1 MRFWAI
7 VFAIILTAPA
17 CAGDQILFGPPPGW
31 VRPVAPATGTSDG
44 GSVSYLLADEQY
56 RLEPG
61 RIGSYEETVW
71 RIDSA
76 AGLGTG
82 NISLSWQP
90 EIHTLTINKLK
101 IRRGDRVI
109 DILKSGQSFSIL
121 RREANLENAML
132 DGTLT
137 ATLQP
142 EDLQVGDI
150 IELASTIVSTD
161 PIYRTHVEE
170 TGDADFSVK
179 VGRKH
184 FSAEW
189 PAALNVRLRQTEGL
203 PTLTPKQNGDTT
215 KVEFTLDDLMPTVM
229 TSHAPARFRRPRLI
243 ELSDFRDWSEL
254 AALFAPMYDKVV
266 ALHPDSP
273 LQAEVVRIKALS
285 PDPVVRTEAALA
297 LVQGRVRYVALL
309 MGTGNFSPA
318 APDVTWSRRFGDCKA
333 KSAMLVAML
342 RAMGIDAAP
351 VIVNTYGNDGLDQRL
366 PMLRYFNHVIV
377 RATIG
382 GKSYWLDGTRT
393 GDLRLDQLGTPDYDW
408 GLPLAQGAR
417 LVRMLSEQLALPE
430 TDTQLR
436 IDARAGISSPAPA
449 QAEIVLRGD
458 DAYGMQQSVANL
470 TADQRDK
477 WMRDYWVKRYPF
489 IEVKTASQS
498 YDANKREQRL
508 TMDGIATMDWR
519 GGVYWLTD
527 SDVGFK
533 DASLERGPG
542 ENRDAPYS
550 VRFPYFVRS
559 TETLLLPPGVTP
571 VNDEP
576 VDQIAGGVH
585 FVRTTDLSG
594 DRFTAVSSIKSVAR
608 EFAATEAG
616 PAQQAMR
623 ALADV
628 NPALRVD
635 VESHASHETREESA
649 DVSAGGRTMDGFT
662 LRGYELLGDMD
673 FDGAR
678 AAFDTALKRDPN
690 NVRAMAGRG
699 FILAWYDDFDGATRE
714 LNAAAVLDPEDPYVL
729 RNRGYLAQKQKRHA
743 EAIRFYTRVLQA
755 QPNDHVT
762 YGWRAEVYHLVG
774 DDAAAIRDAKAATRL
789 SPGWAD
795 MYFLRAR
802 IYQQARENTKAFAE
816 AEAAIAAAP
825 ENSFAH
831 YQAAIIYNEGGR
843 PDAALKAINRAIEIR
858 PSAEM
863 FISRMFMRAPD
874 DLTSKRQDIE
884 AALRFDP
891 SSLRALREKAAL
903 QDRAGDPMGGAATL
917 AIALRGQPQDS
928 QLLTLRA
935 ELLSQ
940 AGHKGEAARSF
951 TAARAAA
958 KSAEDFDLLCWNHAL
973 TDLDLPTALQD
984 CEVASAKTPDD
995 YLTLKS
1001 LGLVKLK
1008 LGKIDEAIEFYS
1020 HSLAL
1025 EPNNAESLFGRAVAW
1040 QRTGNAQRA
1049 KADRNA
1055 ALAADPD
1062 IAATARK
1069 AGLTFSDAEL
1079 K

>member
-1 MRFWAI
+1 MKIWAI
-7 VFAIILTAPA
+7 AIATTLAAPVY
-17 CAGDQILFGPPPGW
+17 GGEQILFGPAPSW
-31 VRPVAPATGTSDG
+31 VRPVAPATVTPDG
-44 GSVSYLLADEQY
+44 GSVSYLLSDEQY

-71 RIDSA
+71 RIENPE
-76 AGLGTG
+76 GFGTG
-82 NISLSWQP
+82 NVSLSWQP
-90 EIHTLTINKLK
+90 EIHSLTINKLT

-109 DILKSGQSFSIL
+109 DVLKSGQSFSIL
-121 RREANLENAML
+121 RREANLESAML

-161 PIYRTHVEE
+161 PIYRTHVEAV
-170 TGDADFSVK
+170 GDADFSVK

-189 PAALNVRLRQTEGL
+189 PAAVKVRLRQTEGL
-203 PTLTPKQNGDTT
+203 PALTPKQSSDMA
-215 KVEFTLDDLMPTVM
+215 KVEFTLDDLMPTVT

-243 ELSDFRDWSEL
+243 EFSDFNNWSEL

-266 ALHPDSP
+266 ALRPGSP
-273 LQAEVVRIKALS
+273 LQAEVDRIKALS
-285 PDPVVRTEAALA
+285 SDPVVRTEAALT

-309 MGTGNFSPA
+309 MGTGNFAPA
-318 APDVTWSRRFGDCKA
+318 DPAVTWSRRFGDCKA

-342 RAMGIDAAP
+342 RAMDINAAP

-377 RATIG
+377 RATIR
-382 GKSYWLDGTRT
+382 GKDYWLDGTRT

-408 GLPLAQGAR
+408 GLPLVQDAG

-430 TDTQLR
+430 ADTQLR
-436 IDARAGISSPAPA
+436 IDARAGISSPAPV

-477 WMRDYWVKRYPF
+477 WVRDYWVKRYPF
-489 IEVKTASQS
+489 IQVKTAGQS

-533 DASLERGPG
+533 NASLERGPG

-550 VRFPYFVRS
+550 VRFPYFVRA
-559 TETLLLPPGVTP
+559 TETLLLPPGVKP
-571 VNDEP
+571 VNVEP
-576 VDQIAGGVH
+576 VDQIAGGIH
-585 FVRTTDLSG
+585 FVRTADLTGS
-594 DRFTAVSSIKSVAR
+594 RFTAVTSMKSVAR
-608 EFAATEAG
+608 EFAASEA
-616 PAQQAMR
+616 PSAQQTMR
-623 ALADV
+623 ALADH
-628 NPALRVD
+628 NPALRAS
-635 VESHASHETREESA
+635 VESHAPRTAQQEPA
-649 DVSAGGRTMDGFT
+649 DASAGRRPMDAFT
-662 LRGYELLGDMD
+662 LRGFELLGDMD
-673 FDGAR
+673 FDGAS
-678 AAFDTALKRDPN
+678 AAFETALKRDAN
-690 NVRAMAGRG
+690 NVRALAGRG
-699 FILAWYDDFDGATRE
+699 LILAWYDDFNGAARD

-743 EAIRFYTRVLQA
+743 EAIRFYTRVLQT
-755 QPNDHVT
+755 QPDDHVT

-774 DDAAAIRDAKAATRL
+774 DDAAAIRDAHAATKL

-802 IYQQARENTKAFAE
+802 IYQKAREDAKAFAE

-843 PDAALKAINRAIEIR
+843 KDAALKAINRAIEIR
-858 PSAEM
+858 PGAEM
-863 FISRMFMRAPD
+863 FVSRMFMRADD
-874 DLTSKRQDIE
+874 DLASKRQDIE

-891 SSLRALREKAAL
+891 SNLQALREKAAL
-903 QDRAGDPMGGAATL
+903 QDRTGDPMGGAATL
-917 AIALRGQPQDS
+917 AIALREQPQDS

-951 TAARAAA
+951 TAARVTA
-958 KSAEDFDLLCWNHAL
+958 KSSTDFDLLCWNHAL
-973 TDLDLPTALQD
+973 TDIDLPTALQD

-1001 LGLVKLK
+1001 LALVKLK
-1008 LGKIDEAIEFYS
+1008 LGKTDEAIESYS
-1020 HSLAL
+1020 RSLAL
-1025 EPNNAESLFGRAVAW
+1025 EPDNAGSLFGRAVAW
-1040 QRTGNAQRA
+1040 QRKGDAQKA
-1049 KADRNA
+1049 KADRDA
-1055 ALAADPD
+1055 ALAADPG
-1062 IAATARK
+1062 IAATAQK